1 MLRPI
6 DIAVLPKVTLQGAAE
21 MSFQQL
27 ASDLH
32 LSPSEVQGS
41 CKRSNLSRLLNQGVR
56 KTVNRTALMQFLEH
70 GLRYAFPVEQGVL
83 SRGIPTA
90 YAAEPLRSAIQQ
102 GSDPPPVWPYAEG
115 TVRGYSLA
123 PLYKRAALADP
134 QLYELL
140 SLVDALRDGRAR
152 ERKLVMEILTE
163 RIVQRD

>member
-1 MLRPI
+1 
-6 DIAVLPKVTLQGAAE
+6 
-21 MSFQQL
+21 
-27 ASDLH
+27 
-32 LSPSEVQGS
+32 
-41 CKRSNLSRLLNQGVR
+41 
-56 KTVNRTALMQFLEH
+56 MQFLEH
-70 GLRYAFPVEQGVL
+70 GLRYVFPVEQGAF

-102 GSDPPPVWPYAEG
+102 GSDPPPVWLYAEG

-123 PLYKRAALADP
+123 PLYKRAALADLADP

-152 ERKLVMEILTE
+152 ERKLVMEMLKE

>member
-32 LSPSEVQGS
+32 LSPSEVHGS